1 MVNTLIWWPDMSAK
15 WIIINIQVNNPIRYD
30 LIIIILPV
38 DRPENHKNRGGQIH
52 QLKIIQQTNW
62 QTNTVKSAQ
71 NVCVPQ

>member
-1 MVNTLIWWPDMSAK
+1 M
-15 WIIINIQVNNPIRYD
+15 NNPIRYD

-52 QLKIIQQTNW
+52 QLKIIQQTNL